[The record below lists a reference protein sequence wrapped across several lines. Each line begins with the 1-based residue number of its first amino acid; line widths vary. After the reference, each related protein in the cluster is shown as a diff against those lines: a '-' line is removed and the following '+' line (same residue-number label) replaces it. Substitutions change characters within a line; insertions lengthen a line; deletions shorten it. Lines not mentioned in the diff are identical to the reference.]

1 MTTPDLVNTVVVVA
15 ACVLLAGLTY
25 IRKILD
31 HLGSLLGFIL
41 GLVIGLFGS
50 LLWLIMLLIFLIT
63 AFAATRYKYSL
74 KNDLG
79 AAEPKGGTRGFAS
92 VLANS
97 WVPMVVAMLSFE
109 NPWLSTFPKN
119 VAAVLYLTAISAAAS
134 DTIASELGVLS
145 SRTFMITTG
154 KPCKPGTNGGVS
166 ALGTSAALA
175 AAAYTSIVGWM
186 VLLLFSG
193 QLSGF
198 PVWFIVIPLTM
209 GFAGCQIDSLLGATL
224 ENRGMLNKDR
234 VNILS
239 IGAATLL
246 ALALMTAIGW

>member
-1 MTTPDLVNTVVVVA
+1 MTTPDLINTVVIVA
-15 ACVLLAGLTY
+15 ACLLLSGLAY

-31 HLGSLLGFIL
+31 LQGSALGFVL

-50 LLWLIMLLIFLIT
+50 LLWLILLLLFLFT
-63 AFAATRYKYSL
+63 AFVATRYKYAL
-74 KNDLG
+74 KTELG
-79 AAEPKGGTRGFAS
+79 AAEAKGGTRGFAS
-92 VLANS
+92 VLANG
-97 WVPMVVAMLSFE
+97 WVPMVVALLSVE
-109 NPWLSTFPKN
+109 NPWISTFPKN

-145 SRTFMITTG
+145 SRTYMITTG
-154 KPCKPGTNGGVS
+154 KPCKPGINGGIS

-175 AAAYTSIVGWM
+175 AAAYTSVVGW
-186 VLLLFSG
+186 VILLIFTG

-198 PVWFIVIPLTM
+198 PLWFIAIPVVM
-209 GFAGCQIDSLLGATL
+209 GFVGCQVDSILGATL

-246 ALALMTAIGW
+246 SLALMTAIGW